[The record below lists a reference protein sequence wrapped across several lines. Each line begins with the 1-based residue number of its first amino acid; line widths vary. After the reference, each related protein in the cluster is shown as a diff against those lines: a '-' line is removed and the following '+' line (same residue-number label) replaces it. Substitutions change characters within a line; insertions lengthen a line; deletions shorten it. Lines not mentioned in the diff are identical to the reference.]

1 MDDTHTL
8 LGISPL
14 DGRYASKVDF
24 LNQYFA
30 EAALMR
36 YRILVEVEWFIFMF
50 NDLKLTGTKRL
61 TAAELRDLRSI
72 YEEFDVVAARRV
84 KEIEK
89 TTNHDVKAVEYYI
102 KENLK
107 DKSLESFGEFMHF
120 ACTSEDI
127 NNLAYACMLRDFMER
142 EYYPLTYGLVQELY
156 LMAVKYK
163 KIPMM
168 ARTHG
173 QTASPTTVGKEIL
186 NVVARLERQLKNLEG
201 GNFIMGKI
209 NGAVG
214 NYNAH
219 LVAYPKVDWENAS
232 KKFVT
237 SLGLVP
243 NLYTTQIEPHDCL
256 ADVFDSIKRINVI
269 LLDLSRDLWTYISLG
284 YFKQKVKKGEVGSS
298 TMPHKVNPID
308 FENAEGNLGLA
319 NALLIHLGEK
329 LPVSRM
335 QRDLSD
341 STVERNIGSAVCYSF
356 LAYKSFMRGVSK
368 LEINKQALKDDL
380 KDRWELL
387 AEPVQVVMRK
397 HKIEGA
403 YEKLKEL
410 TRGKTVTKAAVAKLI
425 RSLKIPAADK
435 NRLLKLTPE
444 LYVGLAEKLVDDYEL
459 DILGMGGCGSPG
471 SCCGDGGG
479 DCGSCQGCG

>member
-14 DGRYASKVDF
+14 DGRYAGKVDF
-24 LNQYFA
+24 LSQYFS

-61 TAAELRDLRSI
+61 TATELRDLRSI
-72 YEEFDVVAARRV
+72 YEDFDIVAARRV

-89 TTNHDVKAVEYYI
+89 TTNHDVKSVEYYI

-107 DKSLESFGEFMHF
+107 NKSLEKYGEFVHF

-127 NNLAYACMLRDFMER
+127 TNLAYTCMIRDFAER
-142 EYYPLTYGLVQELY
+142 EFFPLVYGLIQELY
-156 LMAVKYK
+156 LMSVKYR
-163 KIPMM
+163 KIPMLSH
-168 ARTHG
+168 THG
-173 QTASPTTVGKEIL
+173 QPATPTTLGKEVL
-186 NVVARLERQLKNLEG
+186 NVVARLERQAKMLEG
-201 GNFIMGKI
+201 ANPLMGKI

-219 LVAYPKVDWENAS
+219 LVAYPSVDWMEAS
-232 KKFVT
+232 TKFIQ
-237 SLGLVP
+237 SLGLKP

-256 ADVFDSIKRINVI
+256 ADAFDAVKRINTI
-269 LLDLSRDLWTYISLG
+269 LIDMSRDVWTYVSLN
-284 YFKQKVKKGEVGSS
+284 YFKQKLKKGEVGSS

-329 LPVSRM
+329 LPISRM

-341 STVERNIGSAVCYSF
+341 STVLRNVGSAFSYSY
-356 LAYKSFMRGVSK
+356 LAYKSFLRGLSK
-368 LEINKQALKDDL
+368 LEVNKQAIKDDL

-387 AEPVQVVMRK
+387 AEPIQVVMRK
-397 HKIEGA
+397 HRIEGA
-403 YEKLKEL
+403 YEKLKDL
-410 TRGKTVTKAAVAKLI
+410 TRGKTVTKAAVHKLV

-444 LYVGLAEKLVDDYEL
+444 TYVGLAEKLVDEYQL
-459 DILGMGGCGSPG
+459 DIMSAGCGSPG
-471 SCCGDGGG
+471 SCCSGAMNCD
-479 DCGSCQGCG
+479 DCTGCGA